1 MNKNGAKLT
10 QFRQF
15 IAQITYKRLDTS
27 GSEKIKCVQKP
38 KTR

>member
-1 MNKNGAKLT
+1 MNKNGEKLT

-27 GSEKIKCVQKP
+27 GSEKNKVCT
-38 KTR
+38 KTKD